1 MSIYRDA
8 TVLLTGACGTV
19 GSELLVQLAAQCPRR
34 VIGLDHNEN
43 ALFHSAAAWQHDKR
57 VEFVLGD
64 IRDLDRVTDVSR
76 GVDII
81 LHAAAYKHVT
91 LCENSP
97 GDAVANNVNGTK
109 NIIEAAL
116 RNDVRHVMFTS
127 SDKAVNPTTVLGA
140 TKLIGEQMMRAASA
154 RVGAR
159 GGGPVFASIRFGNIL
174 GSSGSVIPIF
184 LRQIA
189 AGGPITLTDPKMTR
203 FVMTIGEAGQSV
215 LNSLSAARGGE
226 VFIAKM
232 PAVSIK
238 DLADALIEQHA
249 TRNVEIQVIGARP
262 GEKLHEELFNT
273 DEFRRVIERGRYF
286 VIQPH
291 TSRLDAVPH
300 DPDDGFGST
309 VADHQNSGETN
320 LLSKSDMVHLLK
332 RLPLVTMSETGAY
345 R

>member
-1 MSIYRDA
+1 
-8 TVLLTGACGTV
+8 
-19 GSELLVQLAAQCPRR
+19 
-34 VIGLDHNEN
+34 
-43 ALFHSAAAWQHDKR
+43 
-57 VEFVLGD
+57 
-64 IRDLDRVTDVSR
+64 
-76 GVDII
+76 
-81 LHAAAYKHVT
+81 
-91 LCENSP
+91 
-97 GDAVANNVNGTK
+97 
-109 NIIEAAL
+109 
-116 RNDVRHVMFTS
+116 
-127 SDKAVNPTTVLGA
+127 
-140 TKLIGEQMMRAASA
+140 MMRAASA

-159 GGGPVFASIRFGNIL
+159 GGGPIFASIRFGNIL

-215 LNSLSAARGGE
+215 LNSLSAAKGGE

-249 TRNVEIQVIGARP
+249 TRTVEIQVIGARP

-273 DEFRRVIERGRYF
+273 DEYRRVTERGRYF

-291 TSRLDAVPH
+291 MSPEAVPH
-300 DPDDGFGST
+300 EPDDGFGST

-332 RLPLVTMSETGAY
+332 RLPLVTMSEAGAC

>member
-1 MSIYRDA
+1 
-8 TVLLTGACGTV
+8 
-19 GSELLVQLAAQCPRR
+19 
-34 VIGLDHNEN
+34 
-43 ALFHSAAAWQHDKR
+43 

-64 IRDLDRVTDVSR
+64 IRDLDRLTGTSR

-154 RVGAR
+154 AVSAR
-159 GGGPVFASIRFGNIL
+159 GGSGPVFASIRFGNIL

-203 FVMTIGEAGQSV
+203 FVMTISEAGHSV
-215 LNSLSAARGGE
+215 LNSLSAAKGGE

-232 PAVSIK
+232 PAINIK

-249 TRNVEIQVIGARP
+249 TRDVGIQVIGARP

-273 DEFRRVIERGRYF
+273 DEFRRVTERGSYF

-291 TSRLDAVPH
+291 MSRLDAVAN
-300 DPDDGFGST
+300 DPDSGFGST
-309 VADHQNSGETN
+309 IADHQSSGDTS

-332 RLPLVTMSETGAY
+332 GLPMVTMSGTGAW